1 MCYEEDVKIV
11 HSFLDDVFNLYNK
24 YVEAAVRTN
33 YDFWMITLLTHGVKE
48 VIFINTLESSRN
60 SRKVYYL
67 FEFQIL

>member
-33 YDFWMITLLTHGVKE
+33 YDF
-48 VIFINTLESSRN
+48 
-60 SRKVYYL
+60 
-67 FEFQIL
+67 

>member
-24 YVEAAVRTN
+24 HVEAAVRTD

-48 VIFINTLESSRN
+48 VMFRNTLESSRN

-67 FEFQIL
+67 FEFQVL

>member
-24 YVEAAVRTN
+24 YVEAAVRTD

-48 VIFINTLESSRN
+48 VIFRSTLELSRN

>member
-1 MCYEEDVKIV
+1 MCYEKDVKIV

-24 YVEAAVRTN
+24 YVEAAVHTD

-48 VIFINTLESSRN
+48 VIFRNTLELSRN

>member
-24 YVEAAVRTN
+24 YVEAAVRTD

-48 VIFINTLESSRN
+48 VIFRNTLEVSRN

>member
-1 MCYEEDVKIV
+1 MCYEKDVKIV

-24 YVEAAVRTN
+24 YVEAGVRTD

-48 VIFINTLESSRN
+48 VIFRNTLELSRN